1 MSNTFDSDSP
11 SEESNLSYYTIG
23 LSVGFLFI
31 IMFISV
37 TSYYC
42 THRNFQNRISTRASA
57 SASNYG
63 SNRTVIMERDIS
75 VVTIQVQSEEEK
87 EAIFKSYP
95 QMLYS
100 QAKLHKVEHSS
111 TTLGC
116 SICLAD
122 YNDSEWLRFLPDCG
136 HYFHKECIDM
146 WLRLN
151 MSCPVCRNSPFPT
164 PLPTPIAQVTPLATR
179 RD

>member
-11 SEESNLSYYTIG
+11 SEEGNLSYYTIG
-23 LSVGFLFI
+23 LSIGFLFI
-31 IMFISV
+31 IMFIAV

-42 THRNFQNRISTRASA
+42 THRNFRNRISTR
-57 SASNYG
+57 SNNG
-63 SNRTVIMERDIS
+63 STNISNRDIS
-75 VVTIQVQSEEEK
+75 VITIQVQSEEQK
-87 EAIFKSYP
+87 EAIFNSYP

-100 QAKLHKVEHSS
+100 QAKLHKPKHSS
-111 TTLGC
+111 TTLSC

-136 HYFHKECIDM
+136 HFFHKECIDM

-164 PLPTPIAQVTPLATR
+164 PLPTPIAEVTPFA

>member
-11 SEESNLSYYTIG
+11 SEEANLSYYTIG
-23 LSVGFLFI
+23 LSFGFLFI
-31 IMFISV
+31 IMFIAV

-42 THRNFQNRISTRASA
+42 THRNFQNRLSTRPSG
-57 SASNYG
+57 SSNS
-63 SNRTVIMERDIS
+63 SNRTVIIERDIS
-75 VVTIQVQSEEEK
+75 AITIQVQSEEEK
-87 EAIFKSYP
+87 EAIYNSYP

-100 QAKLHKVEHSS
+100 QAKLHKPEHCS
-111 TTLGC
+111 TTLSC
-116 SICLAD
+116 IICLAD

-146 WLRLN
+146 WLKLN

-164 PLPTPIAQVTPLATR
+164 PLPTPIAEVTPLATR